1 MYYCIEIFFKN
12 VCGFGNFHH
21 GHAIVPRKMQHKFL
35 LISSRDLRAHAHLN
49 YLEMRI
55 DLTMTDIRTC
65 FFDLF
70 RMYCDKVY
78 KYLLTIFENLFYCTQ
93 FHQKKLALFFF
104 KNYEKVR
111 KYKKEVS

>member
-1 MYYCIEIFFKN
+1 MQSYMYYCIEIFFKN

-55 DLTMTDIRTC
+55 DLTVTDIRTC
-65 FFDLF
+65 FLIYFVCTVTKF
-70 RMYCDKVY
+70 
-78 KYLLTIFENLFYCTQ
+78 TNIF
-93 FHQKKLALFFF
+93 
-104 KNYEKVR
+104 
-111 KYKKEVS
+111 